1 MSTKLKN
8 KIFSKIIL
16 TKISRNCSNKKKKNR
31 NKKINKK
38 KYYLNNSHLTKKKEC
53 FQYKNFHSITQAYIQ
68 IK

>member
-16 TKISRNCSNKKKKNR
+16 TKIRRNCSNKKKKIR
-31 NKKINKK
+31 NKK
-38 KYYLNNSHLTKKKEC
+38 KYYLNNKYIHFAKKKYC
-53 FQYKNFHSITQAYIQ
+53 FQYKNFHSITQAYNQ